1 MNWLHYLL
9 EANLYLAVFYAG
21 YYLFLSKETYYTL
34 NRFYLLLGGVMSF
47 ILPVVQ
53 LGMLKP
59 VERQVTAVHFSFP
72 ATTTTIMPVNTTPI
86 APVFTWD
93 DAIMYAYLL
102 GAAMLFLVLLF
113 KLYQLFKL
121 TRSQNTGS
129 DGQYKVIYLDQSDTA
144 FSFFNYLFIG
154 TKVDQA
160 EMIIKHE
167 LVHIRQKHSADV
179 IFIELLKIVNWFNPF
194 IYLMQHSLRA
204 IHEYIADE
212 KTATAGTDTI
222 AYSSFLVN
230 NAYGLSGSPITHSF
244 FNYNLLKKRIIML
257 HQKRSGSLARLKYL
271 LALPICG
278 GLLCASTLAFS
289 KTYGWVDI
297 APHHLYAT
305 NTGLQTHT
313 AKDTDKNHIPPPPP
327 SAPPVKRIK
336 FLLPNP
342 MTQHTAKGYYYSEAG
357 YMNDIIVTIKEKNG
371 SLKEYDKDKST
382 ASELTML
389 KDKYGYVFPAHL
401 RRPPP
406 PPVPPVI
413 KSDGHPSPP
422 AQPANAKIK
431 RYPPPVVVAD
441 TAINGHKLP
450 VPTVK
455 ELPPPP
461 PPAPPKPTA
470 YTKKGYKYSE
480 DGYLIDGKTD
490 FRVIIF
496 EKNGN
501 QLAFFKSKAL
511 FTDLNLL
518 KEKYGYTF
526 PAMDIHSKMPPP
538 PPTAPVKTD
547 SKNTKQISRN
557 EAPDSFTLNGITFT
571 RNRPTNYVAVHP
583 LFVINGIKYYTI
595 GDMPHQHFSFG
606 ATDSTTI
613 YKDDALKL
621 AVKKLGPDA
630 LHGALYLY
638 GKIDISIINN

>member
-9 EANLYLAVFYAG
+9 EANLYLAVFYTG
-21 YYLFLSKETYYTL
+21 YYLFLSRETYYTL
-34 NRFYLLLGGVMSF
+34 NRFYLLFGSMVSF

-59 VERQVTAVHFSFP
+59 VAHRVTIVHLTYPTATTAVVPKYVTPVTSSF
-72 ATTTTIMPVNTTPI
+72 N
-86 APVFTWD
+86 WD
-93 DAIMYAYLL
+93 NVIVYAYLF
-102 GAAMLFLVLLF
+102 GVAVLFLVLIF
-113 KLYQLFKL
+113 RLYQLFKL
-121 TRSQNTGS
+121 TRLQDQGS
-129 DGQYKVIYLDQSDTA
+129 DKQYKVIYLEQSDTA

-154 TKVDQA
+154 TNVDQP

-230 NAYGLSGSPITHSF
+230 NAYGLSGSSITHSF

-271 LALPICG
+271 LAVPICG

-289 KTYGWVDI
+289 KTYCWVDI
-297 APHHLYAT
+297 APHANYAD
-305 NTGLQTHT
+305 TGRQFHILR
-313 AKDTDKNHIPPPPP
+313 DTDKTHIPPPPP
-327 SAPPVKRIK
+327 PAPPVKRISFPLPK
-336 FLLPNP
+336 PLPNK
-342 MTQHTAKGYYYSEAG
+342 TSKGYRYSESAYLENG
-357 YMNDIIVTIKEKNG
+357 KSDITVTFQERNG
-371 SLKEYDKDKST
+371 SHKYFSKST
-382 ASELTML
+382 ATPADLTLL

-401 RRPPP
+401 RMSPPP
-406 PPVPPVI
+406 PIRPTV
-413 KSDGHPSPP
+413 HELP
-422 AQPANAKIK
+422 A
-431 RYPPPVVVAD
+431 
-441 TAINGHKLP
+441 TAAP
-450 VPTVK
+450 PTVK

-461 PPAPPKPTA
+461 PPPAPPTA

-501 QLAFFKSKAL
+501 QLAFFKSKAS
-511 FTDLNLL
+511 FNDLNLL

-538 PPTAPVKTD
+538 PPTAPVKTY

-583 LFVINGIKYYTI
+583 LFVINGVKYYTI

-638 GKIDISIINN
+638 GKVDISIINN